1 MAPKQWEQDKACYKC
16 GKEGHIKRDCPSLKN
31 KPKKKIHKAK
41 NVMCEDEDESSESY
55 LSDESSFRSGE
66 RSGLLCRN
74 RVSFCEGC
82 VEGKLTKKP
91 FKSIGEIRSKRKMQ
105 LIYSDVCGP
114 MQTESISGAKY
125 FVTFIDD
132 YSRCCKVYF
141 MKQKNEVLC
150 KFKKFEK
157 TFTNECGLTSRG

>member
-1 MAPKQWEQDKACYKC
+1 MLIITVVVQQQCHHNCMEMCRMAPKQWEQDKAC
-16 GKEGHIKRDCPSLKN
+16 GDASPSLKN

-41 NVMCEDEDESSESY
+41 NVMCED
-55 LSDESSFRSGE
+55 SDLVNGVDFSAEKE
-66 RSGLLCRN
+66 
-74 RVSFCEGC
+74 VSFCEGC
-82 VEGKLTKKP
+82 VEGKLAKKP
-91 FKSIGEIRSKRKMQ
+91 FKSIREIRSKRKMQ

-141 MKQKNEVLC
+141 MKQKNEVL
-150 KFKKFEK
+150 
-157 TFTNECGLTSRG
+157 